1 MKFFESYL
9 CVIFFLFWMVNG
21 LPTSNVRIKGEG
33 NNTELSSQDNPHSS
47 PDSAIKTMT
56 TTKKT
61 TTTTTTKKTT
71 TTTTTKNTSAT
82 LTSKPES
89 YSQEKTEELLTMK
102 SIKDES
108 EFDCENAVFPSEVF
122 SSQPRDNM
130 VYLKP
135 SIIPTSGFTKAGLT
149 KFTTAFGIHILG
161 DSNVP
166 DDKISYLTELLA
178 SVLDNDQDGL
188 VDATQNTILETIRSS
203 NGMMVILSG
212 EEDSIEKLLDPD
224 EGLPPEYS
232 CMMFLLVEQAKNIIR
247 GGPHQ
252 KDCPYDLDKVTDRGL
267 GFVVDFI
274 SQAAYPVT
282 FSLNEES
289 SMRMENLY
297 NSAIRRGWFLPQ
309 NIPVANNE
317 FCDEDC
323 KRLSFQSWLATS
335 ILDQDKCS
343 CIKANVF
350 KLCTSEE
357 IKNISP
363 DDFAYFASALKRP
376 SAYSSSAIITN

>member
-1 MKFFESYL
+1 MRF
-9 CVIFFLFWMVNG
+9 CQNVLFMISIIILVVRG
-21 LPTSNVRIKGEG
+21 APTLNVRNPGEHG
-33 NNTELSSQDNPHSS
+33 HS
-47 PDSAIKTMT
+47 DSMITT
-56 TTKKT
+56 STTKSTYTLKS
-61 TTTTTTKKTT
+61 
-71 TTTTTKNTSAT
+71 NNQSA
-82 LTSKPES
+82 S
-89 YSQEKTEELLTMK
+89 EELLTMK
-102 SIKDES
+102 SLQS
-108 EFDCENAVFPSEVF
+108 EPNCENAVFPSEVF
-122 SSQPRDNM
+122 ASQPRDDK
-130 VYLKP
+130 VYVKP
-135 SIIPTSGFTKAGLT
+135 STIPESGFTRAGLT
-149 KFTTAFGIHILG
+149 KFTSAFGIHILG
-161 DSNVP
+161 DYRVP
-166 DDKISYLTELLA
+166 DDKLSYLTELLA

-188 VDATQNTILETIRSS
+188 VDATQNTILDTIRSS
-203 NGMMVILSG
+203 NAMMVILSG
-212 EEDSIEKLLDPD
+212 NEESVDKLLDPN

-252 KDCPYDLDKVTDRGL
+252 KNCPQDLERVNDRGL

-297 NSAIRRGWFLPQ
+297 NSALRKGWFLPQ

-317 FCDEDC
+317 LCDEDC

-357 IKNISP
+357 IRNISP

-376 SAYSSSAIITN
+376 TAYSSPAIIA

>member
-1 MKFFESYL
+1 MKFFTSYV
-9 CVIFFLFWMVNG
+9 CVNVYLFWIANG
-21 LPTSNVRIKGEG
+21 LPVPNVRVSGESNSTVTSSKADG
-33 NNTELSSQDNPHSS
+33 NASLTHEFSSIP
-47 PDSAIKTMT
+47 TLT
-56 TTKKT
+56 TTRRTVTHSAAATNT
-61 TTTTTTKKTT
+61 TQLQGETD
-71 TTTTTKNTSAT
+71 
-82 LTSKPES
+82 EG
-89 YSQEKTEELLTMK
+89 LLTIK
-102 SIKDES
+102 SIQEP
-108 EFDCENAVFPSEVF
+108 DCDNAVFPSELF

-130 VYLKP
+130 VYLRP
-135 SIIPTSGFTKAGLT
+135 SEIPNSGFTKAGLT
-149 KFTTAFGIHILG
+149 KFTTAFGVRILA

-212 EEDSIEKLLDPD
+212 NEESIEKLLDPTD
-224 EGLPPEYS
+224 GLPPEYS

-252 KDCPYDLDKVTDRGL
+252 QDCPYDLDKTTDRGL
-267 GFVVDFI
+267 GFVIDFI

-297 NSAIRRGWFLPQ
+297 NSAIKRGWFLPE

-317 FCDEDC
+317 LCDEDC

-343 CIKANVF
+343 CMKANVF

-357 IKNISP
+357 IKSVSP
-363 DDFAYFASALKRP
+363 DDFAYFASALKKP
-376 SAYSSSAIITN
+376 SAYSSSAIIN

>member
-1 MKFFESYL
+1 MKFNGSII
-9 CVIFFLFWMVNG
+9 CALFSILVWTVKGAPNLNVRNPMDA
-21 LPTSNVRIKGEG
+21 PTSNSV
-33 NNTELSSQDNPHSS
+33 PM
-47 PDSAIKTMT
+47 TMT
-56 TTKKT
+56 TTSVPAHSMKLNSSLEGSEALSKM
-61 TTTTTTKKTT
+61 
-71 TTTTTKNTSAT
+71 SAGGLQSET
-82 LTSKPES
+82 NC
-89 YSQEKTEELLTMK
+89 EE
-102 SIKDES
+102 
-108 EFDCENAVFPSEVF
+108 AVFPAQVF
-122 SSQPRDNM
+122 AAQPRDDR
-130 VYLKP
+130 VYVKP
-135 SIIPTSGFTKAGLT
+135 SKIPDSGFTRAGLT
-149 KFTTAFGIHILG
+149 KFTTAFGVHILG
-161 DSNVP
+161 DKMVP
-166 DDKISYLTELLA
+166 DDKMTYLTELLA

-203 NGMMVILSG
+203 NAMMVLLSG
-212 EEDSIEKLLDPD
+212 NEDSIEKLLDP
-224 EGLPPEYS
+224 EQGLPPEYS

-252 KDCPYDLDKVTDRGL
+252 KNCPEDLEKTNDRGL

-289 SMRMENLY
+289 SMRMEKMY
-297 NSAIRRGWFLPQ
+297 NSALSRGWFLPQ
-309 NIPVANNE
+309 NIPVANND

-350 KLCTSEE
+350 KLCSSDE
-357 IKNISP
+357 IRRISP

-376 SAYSSSAIITN
+376 TAYSSSAVIH

>member
-1 MKFFESYL
+1 MKFCEHIL
-9 CVIFFLFWMVNG
+9 CIFLIVVMAARG
-21 LPTSNVRIKGEG
+21 APTLNVRNPGENG
-33 NNTELSSQDNPHSS
+33 HS
-47 PDSAIKTMT
+47 DSVITT
-56 TTKKT
+56 STTKAT
-61 TTTTTTKKTT
+61 TSTLKPSGG
-71 TTTTTKNTSAT
+71 SA
-82 LTSKPES
+82 SE
-89 YSQEKTEELLTMK
+89 EKL
-102 SIKDES
+102 SIKSAQS
-108 EFDCENAVFPSEVF
+108 EPDCASAVFPSQVF
-122 SSQPRDNM
+122 ASHPRDDR
-130 VYLKP
+130 VYVKP
-135 SIIPTSGFTKAGLT
+135 SKIPESGFTRAGLT
-149 KFTTAFGIHILG
+149 KFTSAFGVHILG
-161 DSNVP
+161 DYMVP
-166 DDKISYLTELLA
+166 DDKLSYLTELLA

-188 VDATQNTILETIRSS
+188 VDATQNTILDTIRSS
-203 NGMMVILSG
+203 NAMMVILSG
-212 EEDSIEKLLDPD
+212 NEESIEKLLDPA

-252 KDCPYDLDKVTDRGL
+252 KNCPEDLEKVTDRGL

-297 NSAIRRGWFLPQ
+297 NSALGKGWFLPQ
-309 NIPVANNE
+309 NIPVSSGE

-357 IKNISP
+357 IRNISP

-376 SAYSSSAIITN
+376 TAYSSPAIIAE